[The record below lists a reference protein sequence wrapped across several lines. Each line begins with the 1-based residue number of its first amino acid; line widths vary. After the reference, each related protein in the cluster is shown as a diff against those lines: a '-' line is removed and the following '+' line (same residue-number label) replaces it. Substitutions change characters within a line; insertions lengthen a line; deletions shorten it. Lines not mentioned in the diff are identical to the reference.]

1 MEALQA
7 TTSAICSSG
16 SWLHSGTH
24 AAAANT
30 THRCSRK
37 ESSSIIPGPSTRLMP
52 AFLSSSSSA
61 SSSSSS
67 LSSTP
72 RLQQVR
78 HPLDNRAVRCLTD
91 VAEERQH
98 RVCRST
104 HSRKRCTKPE
114 FCGAMPRRGY
124 GCGYGYGSTGGSGSA
139 RLAATSALGAA
150 VQGEEK
156 ACAQTLAGTFADLK
170 KSGTP
175 AFIPFIMAGQPS
187 LEVTEAALLALDAN
201 GADIIELGVPYSDPL
216 ADGPVIHAAATHA
229 LEKGTTMDCVFTI
242 LKKVVPKLKAP
253 IVLFTYFNPILKRGV
268 ENFLE
273 EVRSIGVTGLVIPDL
288 PLEET
293 LPIAKL
299 TSLYGL
305 ELVLLVTP
313 TTPLER
319 MRAIAAA
326 SQGFVYL
333 VSVTGVTGA
342 RTSVASGVEKML
354 QQLKQV
360 TDKPVAVGFGIST
373 PEHAEQVVGW
383 GAEGVIVGSAIVRV
397 LQSAATL
404 EDAISETCALAS
416 SIKAGSLRHRVAA
429 P

>member
-1 MEALQA
+1 MEALQS
-7 TTSAICSSG
+7 TSAMCSSR
-16 SWLHSGTH
+16 SWLQSSTH
-24 AAAANT
+24 AAANT

-37 ESSSIIPGPSTRLMP
+37 ESSSVISGPSSRLMLS
-52 AFLSSSSSA
+52 FLSSSSS
-61 SSSSSS
+61 SPSLS
-67 LSSTP
+67 LSSTS
-72 RLQQVR
+72 RLQQLC
-78 HPLDNRAVRCLTD
+78 HPIDNSAVRCLTD
-91 VAEERQH
+91 VVQEEGQH
-98 RVCRST
+98 RVSRST
-104 HSRKRCTKPE
+104 VCGKRWNKPE
-114 FCGAMPRRGY
+114 SFRHGYGY
-124 GCGYGYGSTGGSGSA
+124 GCGSGYGSAAGSVSA
-139 RLAATSALGAA
+139 SAATSALGAA
-150 VQGEEK
+150 VEGEEK

-175 AFIPFIMAGQPS
+175 AFIPFIMAGEPS
-187 LEVTEAALLALDAN
+187 LEVTEAALLALDAH

-229 LEKGTTMDCVFTI
+229 LEKGTTMDCVFSM
-242 LKKVVPKLKAP
+242 LKKVVPKLKVP
-253 IVLFTYFNPILKRGV
+253 IVLFTYFNPILKRGL
-268 ENFLE
+268 ETFLQ
-273 EVRSIGVTGLVIPDL
+273 EVKAIGVTGLVIPDL

-299 TSLYGL
+299 TSFYGL

-342 RTSVASGVEKML
+342 RADVGSGVEKML

-360 TDKPVAVGFGIST
+360 TEKPVAVGFGIST

-383 GAEGVIVGSAIVRV
+383 GAEGVIVGSAIVRA
-397 LQSAATL
+397 LQSAATP
-404 EDAISETCALAS
+404 EDAISEACALAS
-416 SIKAGSLRHRVAA
+416 SIKAGSLSHRVAA
-429 P
+429 S